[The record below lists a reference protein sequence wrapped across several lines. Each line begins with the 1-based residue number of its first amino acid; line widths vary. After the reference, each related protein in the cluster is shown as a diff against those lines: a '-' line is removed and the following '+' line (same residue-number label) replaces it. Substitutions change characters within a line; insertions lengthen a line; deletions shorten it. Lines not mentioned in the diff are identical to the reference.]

1 MTLAKKLREYR
12 FNKGWGP
19 DELAHRAEISRTA
32 LYQIESGKTEQ
43 PRASTLLR
51 IASALEIPIDS
62 LLEHDEMAVFS
73 TSAYPPYPAHGL
85 ERHQGTVA
93 KSDRGTSHPQ
103 PEPDPT
109 DLRTDGTTALHLRG
123 AYLARDAE
131 LNRML
136 GELLD
141 SPLGEGVARI
151 IEGSHRILRNSRATN

>member
-62 LLEHDEMAVFS
+62 LLEHEEMAVFS

-85 ERHQGTVA
+85 ERHQGTA
-93 KSDRGTSHPQ
+93 APSDLGTSHPK

-109 DLRTDGTTALHLRG
+109 ALRADGTTAFHLRG

-151 IEGSHRILRNSRATN
+151 IEESHRILRNSRATN